1 MVTRPSVIEVSRLRL
16 PLRARE
22 APVRVTDRSVLREIE
37 PIVRVARERKE
48 MWAFIAQTVEAAGV
62 RKQNGSPSD
71 LGRVPSRGL
80 GAVDNRPAAAPP
92 KLA

>member
-1 MVTRPSVIEVSRLRL
+1 MVTRASAIEVSRLRL

-37 PIVRVARERKE
+37 PIVRVVRERKE
-48 MWAFIAQTVEAAGV
+48 TWAFIAQTVEAAGV
-62 RKQNGSPSD
+62 RKQNGSSD
-71 LGRVPSRGL
+71 GRVPSRGL